1 MSEFCCSKISFFT
14 TKWYFL
20 SSYSFWDYFNIEV
33 DIGATQQ
40 LDKEL
45 ETEKQTIVEIDS
57 RVAELKETTAQENI
71 EVKDKIRNL
80 FDVLFAEENGD
91 RYDTTEYYPL
101 PLPTHFLLK
110 SLKPVCIE

>member
-1 MSEFCCSKISFFT
+1 MT
-14 TKWYFL
+14 
-20 SSYSFWDYFNIEV
+20 

-80 FDVLFAEENGD
+80 FDVLFAEESGD
-91 RYDTTEYYPL
+91 RYGRHITHKKEKEKERTERGRR
-101 PLPTHFLLK
+101 
-110 SLKPVCIE
+110 